1 MESTTTQM
9 TDTELVDRL
18 RRAAGIWFK
27 NTDLLLLE
35 ELIRRY
41 GYALIESASK
51 QRIHQDDNPG

>member
-1 MESTTTQM
+1 MEPTAAEM
-9 TDTELVDRL
+9 TDRELVDSL

-51 QRIHQDDNPG
+51 QRVHEDDNPG

>member
-1 MESTTTQM
+1 MEPTPTSL
-9 TDTELVDRL
+9 TDQQLVDHL

-27 NTDLLLLE
+27 NTDLLMLE

-41 GYALIESASK
+41 SYALIESASE

>member
-1 MESTTTQM
+1 M
-9 TDTELVDRL
+9 TDAELIESL

-41 GYALIESASK
+41 RLQQQQLARKEASSS
-51 QRIHQDDNPG
+51 